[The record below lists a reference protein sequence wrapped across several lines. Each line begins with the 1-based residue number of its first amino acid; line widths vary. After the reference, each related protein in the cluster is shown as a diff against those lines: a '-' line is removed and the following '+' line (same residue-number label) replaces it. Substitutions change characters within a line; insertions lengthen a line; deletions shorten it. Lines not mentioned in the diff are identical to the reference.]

1 MQGLENNNID
11 LKNLP
16 STPLYPL
23 KKPILTPEQL
33 EQKKKDLIA
42 DLNQKSKELTDL
54 GLLDKLGGF
63 VGYQTDNA
71 KEREKQLT
79 DLKTQALD
87 NKIEFK
93 DLPNALKDD
102 YYNKAETS
110 ILNPLKTKNEIAKK
124 DYQKDLQRKAILQKK
139 SQELTE
145 SDKELIVNDSG
156 FFNNAL
162 DAITG
167 KSEVEKLKEFKEKEK
182 AKDIT
187 KEIQKAYSAFSNID
201 KNKDFFS
208 LFSSPDKEAQ
218 EKAKQDFETIAKNLY
233 HFDSVIYNEKNEPF
247 VTKGDKVYKINDGF
261 IDNFTQSL
269 VNNKF
274 SIAGSVAGGITGA
287 KYGKNVG
294 ALGLVGGAIAGAAL
308 GSTIGAASD
317 AIVTNLALD
326 RENKAD
332 EIIRHALSEGALSLA
347 TDTIMLGAG
356 KAIKP
361 LVKAPLKL
369 AEMSMPFQ
377 FTKNFFTGNTK
388 RASEI
393 IENTLS
399 KEQQQAL
406 KEFSAQFGGET
417 KINQESGK
425 DFLRDKIKSVFKG
438 DENKLKA
445 YDKVKEILTLDNHKE
460 QQQAFIRAIRSD
472 ETGNTLAFLVEA
484 ANLSPKANANLKSIL
499 NQTTENL
506 TKSLKQFDLKD
517 YEIKSVFDNLEQGTK
532 ESYDK
537 ALNEIIGKLYDNSYK
552 VNLRESVQ
560 DATNFEKFL
569 NDLKAQGEIDPQAKS
584 FLRQIEENVYNP
596 NGVTYEQLKNS
607 RQLIN
612 AYLRN
617 VKDPST
623 LGYIQKA
630 SANFLKNDIDSAIE
644 SLLKQ
649 NKSAYEK
656 ISELQKSAIS
666 DYRDM
671 KQALELVDKAKIR
684 DKNTQESDAIS
695 SLMKIIQGQGQKDL
709 TNYQALTKGLNQS
722 DKERLELSM
731 LNRLMEQSLKQDESL
746 KVFDSAQFFNKL
758 NEFKEDVFTTPK
770 AKEYIDIA
778 SGFHKLFKNDAK
790 IAESLKP
797 AITKN
802 LSQGLAT
809 SLSGAL
815 KYQWTKFTLGTLYR
829 NAPDRILGVKLPKA
843 LNEATAGAALKY
855 HLKRALERSHSI
867 SDFSKNLEL
876 SAQNA
881 KFSNNTLKII
891 EELNNGVKQASEEI
905 KAKATKYEKALQ
917 ELQKIDESKLTKE
930 QQQVLKVFKGELD
943 PTEIKG
949 IDLND
954 LYILDQGTRHATT
967 KKILVKHYGEENT
980 GGLTN
985 DELINMSE
993 VIKNGSVLLESFERL
1008 KNGFRYGYEWENN
1021 GVKLRLV
1028 VDDLNDGN
1036 KIFDF
1041 YRNFKDFRD
1050 ARPQPST
1057 SKDNG
1062 TQPITLDENNPTQK
1076 PLKDQEDLLK
1086 NTELNNE
1093 TTQEVKN
1100 LSPLEQANAEKL
1112 AKLESE
1118 AKQSEQEF
1126 LKAKEQ
1132 ELKRKEALKKKL
1144 EHERGNAGNIESQ
1157 TKIEVGEDIPTE
1169 IQAQIPKSRV
1179 RLNERE
1185 IYDLDYAIVK
1195 AKDLKP
1201 SFTTGGTQKRT
1212 DMNEEQIKSI
1222 AENFDPKKIFGSG
1235 GFEDLPI
1242 ILHDGQVIAGNHRI
1256 QGMLNFTPKSRYI
1269 YNKAIKEYYHIDLK
1283 PDELLVRVPHQ
1294 RLDNTEINNL
1304 AASSNQGRFNSESDH
1319 AIAVLSHYEAKLKE
1333 LDQKLD
1339 ADSIYSLKNI
1349 VAKNLNFDKAT
1360 HPNVGDS
1367 NLALL
1372 MFNMPRTKTQ
1382 GIELLNRWQKEFSND
1397 IKSYEKVKKMFVD
1410 NAGSFHNL
1418 IHDMNFPK
1426 VSLNA
1431 YLSDIMDRSF
1441 ANLKNYQSTSES
1453 LKDLSEKFY
1462 KTSSLEMFEKSD
1474 QSVSD
1479 ISEILGGAIARFAR
1493 FDDPS
1498 KALFEALRSDNIKK
1512 GLKDFKIADEAKDMF
1527 NPDSK
1532 EFKDIDIYD
1541 FTHYLLMVNRE
1552 PNENNPVLNR
1562 LIQAVKDMQKESEK
1576 GIKKPKLETPSE
1588 WGPNYSEFKNDGLGA
1603 INKLLETKKGFV
1615 AGAFYKEGLGDID
1628 LVWGNKDYGL
1638 EHILEKRKKQ
1648 YKRLGLTPEQA
1659 KERTNELIKEI
1670 PNIIQKGLK
1679 KEDKPGYAVIILNN
1693 SKVVLSKFKGDNELK
1708 NHYMITSF
1716 EVDDNVLRELE
1727 TIATLSNDY
1736 RDGINYSISNL
1747 IEPNPTTN
1755 AIKTQELSPLEL
1767 ANAEKL
1773 AKLETEKETKAEA
1786 VKKLNFDEI
1795 KKLIDESPRTG
1806 SSMPIL
1812 GMQNL
1817 NAEAVEYIQK
1827 NHKRIAVEKIEPS
1840 FAKDLKLK
1848 YPDDARAVI
1857 DYQAINHILK
1867 EHKNLAYEDIANYRG
1882 LFKQANETLKLK
1894 DNQNRPVVASF
1905 NQINEFFVVVEQVSN
1920 AKNELMLK
1928 TMYKARGNYKDSLI
1942 YKKTLAKSQNSN

>member
-1 MQGLENNNID
+1 M
-11 LKNLP
+11 
-16 STPLYPL
+16 
-23 KKPILTPEQL
+23 
-33 EQKKKDLIA
+33 
-42 DLNQKSKELTDL
+42 
-54 GLLDKLGGF
+54 
-63 VGYQTDNA
+63 
-71 KEREKQLT
+71 
-79 DLKTQALD
+79 
-87 NKIEFK
+87 
-93 DLPNALKDD
+93 
-102 YYNKAETS
+102 
-110 ILNPLKTKNEIAKK
+110 
-124 DYQKDLQRKAILQKK
+124 
-139 SQELTE
+139 
-145 SDKELIVNDSG
+145 
-156 FFNNAL
+156 
-162 DAITG
+162 
-167 KSEVEKLKEFKEKEK
+167 
-182 AKDIT
+182 
-187 KEIQKAYSAFSNID
+187 
-201 KNKDFFS
+201 
-208 LFSSPDKEAQ
+208 
-218 EKAKQDFETIAKNLY
+218 
-233 HFDSVIYNEKNEPF
+233 
-247 VTKGDKVYKINDGF
+247 
-261 IDNFTQSL
+261 
-269 VNNKF
+269 
-274 SIAGSVAGGITGA
+274 
-287 KYGKNVG
+287 
-294 ALGLVGGAIAGAAL
+294 
-308 GSTIGAASD
+308 
-317 AIVTNLALD
+317 
-326 RENKAD
+326 
-332 EIIRHALSEGALSLA
+332 
-347 TDTIMLGAG
+347 
-356 KAIKP
+356 
-361 LVKAPLKL
+361 
-369 AEMSMPFQ
+369 
-377 FTKNFFTGNTK
+377 
-388 RASEI
+388 
-393 IENTLS
+393 
-399 KEQQQAL
+399 
-406 KEFSAQFGGET
+406 
-417 KINQESGK
+417 
-425 DFLRDKIKSVFKG
+425 
-438 DENKLKA
+438 
-445 YDKVKEILTLDNHKE
+445 
-460 QQQAFIRAIRSD
+460 
-472 ETGNTLAFLVEA
+472 
-484 ANLSPKANANLKSIL
+484 
-499 NQTTENL
+499 
-506 TKSLKQFDLKD
+506 
-517 YEIKSVFDNLEQGTK
+517 
-532 ESYDK
+532 
-537 ALNEIIGKLYDNSYK
+537 
-552 VNLRESVQ
+552 
-560 DATNFEKFL
+560 
-569 NDLKAQGEIDPQAKS
+569 
-584 FLRQIEENVYNP
+584 
-596 NGVTYEQLKNS
+596 
-607 RQLIN
+607 
-612 AYLRN
+612 
-617 VKDPST
+617 
-623 LGYIQKA
+623 
-630 SANFLKNDIDSAIE
+630 
-644 SLLKQ
+644 
-649 NKSAYEK
+649 
-656 ISELQKSAIS
+656 
-666 DYRDM
+666 
-671 KQALELVDKAKIR
+671 
-684 DKNTQESDAIS
+684 
-695 SLMKIIQGQGQKDL
+695 
-709 TNYQALTKGLNQS
+709 
-722 DKERLELSM
+722 
-731 LNRLMEQSLKQDESL
+731 
-746 KVFDSAQFFNKL
+746 
-758 NEFKEDVFTTPK
+758 
-770 AKEYIDIA
+770 
-778 SGFHKLFKNDAK
+778 
-790 IAESLKP
+790 
-797 AITKN
+797 
-802 LSQGLAT
+802 
-809 SLSGAL
+809 
-815 KYQWTKFTLGTLYR
+815 
-829 NAPDRILGVKLPKA
+829 KLPKA

-867 SDFSKNLEL
+867 SEFSKNLEL

-891 EELNNGVKQASEEI
+891 EELTNGIKQASEEI
-905 KAKATKYEKALQ
+905 KEKATKYEKALQ

-943 PTEIKG
+943 QAEIKG

-954 LYILDQGTRHATT
+954 LYILDQGTRHAGA
-967 KKILVKHYGEENT
+967 KKILVKHYGVENT

-1041 YRNFKDFRD
+1041 YSDRNFTDFRD

-1062 TQPITLDENNPTQK
+1062 TQPITLDRDNLTQK

-1086 NTELNNE
+1086 NTENLNE
-1093 TTQEVKN
+1093 TTPKPTN

-1118 AKQSEQEF
+1118 QLQSEQEF

-1157 TKIEVGEDIPTE
+1157 TKIEVGEDIPTS

-1256 QGMLNFTPKSRYI
+1256 QGMLNFTPKSRFAYE
-1269 YNKAIKEYYHIDLK
+1269 KAIKEYYHIDLK
-1283 PDELLVRVPHQ
+1283 PDELLVRVPHN
-1294 RLDNTEINNL
+1294 RLNNTEINNL
-1304 AASSNQGRFNSESDH
+1304 AASSNQGRFNSESDQRK
-1319 AIAVLSHYEAKLKE
+1319 AVLSHYEAKLKE

-1349 VAKNLNFDKAT
+1349 VANNLNFDKAT

-1382 GIELLNRWQKEFSND
+1382 GIELLNRWQKAFSND

-1441 ANLKNYQSTSES
+1441 ANLKNYVSTSES

-1462 KTSSLEMFEKSD
+1462 KTSSLDMFEKSD
-1474 QSVSD
+1474 QSASD

-1498 KALFEALRSDNIKK
+1498 KALFEALKSDNIKK
-1512 GLKDFKIADEAKDMF
+1512 GLKEFKIADITKDMF
-1527 NPDSK
+1527 DPKSK

-1552 PNENNPVLNR
+1552 PNENNPVLKR
-1562 LIQAVKDMQKESEK
+1562 LIEAVKDMQKESEK
-1576 GIKKPKLETPSE
+1576 GIKEPKLDTPSE
-1588 WGPNYSEFKNDGLGA
+1588 WGHNYSEFKGDGLGA

-1638 EHILEKRKKQ
+1638 EHILKRREDQAISKGLNETEAKEYAMSVVKTIPEVIDKGVKVERNGRVAIEYQNIRVGLKDNWKGEKLPNHWVITGYEKRLENSESL
-1648 YKRLGLTPEQA
+1648 YTSP
-1659 KERTNELIKEI
+1659 LITKGETLPLNSNK
-1670 PNIIQKGLK
+1670 PN
-1679 KEDKPGYAVIILNN
+1679 
-1693 SKVVLSKFKGDNELK
+1693 
-1708 NHYMITSF
+1708 T
-1716 EVDDNVLRELE
+1716 
-1727 TIATLSNDY
+1727 
-1736 RDGINYSISNL
+1736 
-1747 IEPNPTTN
+1747 TTN
-1755 AIKTQELSPLEL
+1755 ALKTQELLSEQ

-1773 AKLETEKETKAEA
+1773 AKLETEKGTKAEA
-1786 VKKLNFDEI
+1786 VKKLDFDEI

-1827 NHKRIAVEKIEPS
+1827 NHKRIVVEKIEPS

-1867 EHKNLAYEDIANYRG
+1867 EHKNLAYEDIANYRE
-1882 LFKQANETLKLK
+1882 LSKQANETLKLK

-1905 NQINEFFVVVEQVSN
+1905 NQINGFFVVVEQVSN

>member
-1 MQGLENNNID
+1 MQNTEID

-23 KKPILTPEQL
+23 KNPILTPEQL
-33 EQKKKDLIA
+33 EQKRKDLIV
-42 DLNQKSKELTDL
+42 DLNQKSKELTEL
-54 GLLDKLGGF
+54 GLLDKLGSF

-87 NKIEFK
+87 NKLEFK
-93 DLPNALKDD
+93 DLPNAIKDD

-110 ILNPLKTKNEIAKK
+110 LFNPLKTKNEIAKE
-124 DYQKDLQRKAILQKK
+124 DYQKDLQRKAILNKTSK
-139 SQELTE
+139 ELTE
-145 SDKELIVNDSG
+145 SDKELISDDSG

-162 DAITG
+162 DDITD
-167 KSEVEKLKEFKEKEK
+167 KSEVEKLKEYKEKEK

-208 LFSSPDKEAQ
+208 LFSSEDKETQ

-247 VTKGDKVYKINDGF
+247 VVKGNKVYKINDGF

-269 VNNKF
+269 LNNKF
-274 SIAGSVAGGITGA
+274 SLAGSVAGGLTGA
-287 KYGKNVG
+287 KYGKNAGV
-294 ALGLVGGAIAGAAL
+294 LGLVGGAIAGAAL
-308 GSTIGAASD
+308 GATAGAASD

-356 KAIKP
+356 KVLKP
-361 LVKAPLKL
+361 LAKAPLKL

-377 FTKNFFTGNTK
+377 FTKNFFTGNAK

-393 IENTLS
+393 IETTLS
-399 KEQQQAL
+399 KEQQEAL

-417 KINQESGK
+417 KISANNAN
-425 DFLRDKIKSVFKG
+425 DFLRDKIKSVFKN
-438 DENKLKA
+438 DESKVKA

-460 QQQAFIRAIRSD
+460 QQKAFIRAIRSD
-472 ETGNTLAFLVEA
+472 ETGNTLAFLIEA

-537 ALNEIIGKLYDNSYK
+537 ALNEIIGKLYDDSYK
-552 VNLRESVQ
+552 VNLRENIQ

-569 NDLKAQGEIDPQAKS
+569 NDLKAQGEIDVQAKS

-630 SANFLKNDIDSAIE
+630 SANFLKNDIDNAIE

-666 DYRDM
+666 DYREM

-684 DKNTQESDAIS
+684 DKNTHESDAVN
-695 SLMKIIQGQGQKDL
+695 SLMNIIKAQGQKDL
-709 TNYQALTKGLNQS
+709 SNYTALTKGLNES

-731 LNRLMEQSLKQDESL
+731 LNRLMEESLKQNESL

-758 NEFKEDVFTTPK
+758 NEFKDEVFTTPK

-797 AITKN
+797 ATTKN

-809 SLSGAL
+809 TLSGAL

-855 HLKRALERSHSI
+855 HIKRALERSHSI
-867 SDFSKNLEL
+867 SDFSKQLEL
-876 SAQNA
+876 SAKNS
-881 KFSNNTLKII
+881 KFTNNTLKII
-891 EELNNGVKQASEEI
+891 EELNNGVKQASEELSK
-905 KAKATKYEKALQ
+905 KASDLEHAITPLKEFGKNYPEFALKPKEALEKLLQ
-917 ELQKIDESKLTKE
+917 EKNG
-930 QQQVLKVFKGELD
+930 QVAGAAFRDDLG
-943 PTEIKG
+943 G
-949 IDLND
+949 IDFVWGNKDYGLEHILKKREKQYARLGLNAEQ
-954 LYILDQGTRHATT
+954 IKERA
-967 KKILVKHYGEENT
+967 
-980 GGLTN
+980 
-985 DELINMSE
+985 DELLKSIPE
-993 VIKNGSVLLESFERL
+993 VIEKGTLL
-1008 KNGFRYGYEWENN
+1008 K
-1021 GVKLRLV
+1021 
-1028 VDDLNDGN
+1028 DDLG
-1036 KIFDF
+1036 
-1041 YRNFKDFRD
+1041 RV
-1050 ARPQPST
+1050 SVE
-1057 SKDNG
+1057 
-1062 TQPITLDENNPTQK
+1062 LNNIRVG
-1076 PLKDQEDLLK
+1076 LK
-1086 NTELNNE
+1086 NTWNDNNLNNHFMVTSYERDKKVLRELE
-1093 TTQEVKN
+1093 TNPPLSNDYKGNSNYSALNLNEPNPTTNGTKKQES
-1100 LSPLEQANAEKL
+1100 LSPLEQAKAEKL

-1118 AKQSEQEF
+1118 RLESEQEF

-1132 ELKRKEALKKKL
+1132 EKQRKDALKKKL
-1144 EHERGNAGNIESQ
+1144 EHERGNAGNIESA
-1157 TKIEVGEDIPTE
+1157 TKIEVGEDIPTHS
-1169 IQAQIPKSRV
+1169 QAQIPKSRV

-1195 AKDLKP
+1195 SKDLKP

-1222 AENFDPKKIFGSG
+1222 AQNFDPKKIFGSG

-1242 ILHDGQVIAGNHRI
+1242 ILHDGQVIAGNHRVA
-1256 QGMLNFTPKSRYI
+1256 GMLNFTPKSRFAYER
-1269 YNKAIKEYYHIDLK
+1269 AIKEYYHIDLK
-1283 PDELLVRVPHQ
+1283 PDELLVRLPSK
-1294 RLDNTEINNL
+1294 RLNNTEINNL

-1319 AIAVLSHYEAKLKE
+1319 AIAVLSHYEPKLKE
-1333 LDQKLD
+1333 LESQLN
-1339 ADSIYSLKNI
+1339 ADSVYSLKNI

-1382 GIELLNRWQKEFSND
+1382 GIELLNRWQKEFTND

-1418 IHDMNFPK
+1418 IHDMSFPNI
-1426 VSLNA
+1426 SLNA

-1441 ANLKNYQSTSES
+1441 ANLKNYPSTSES

-1462 KTSSLEMFEKSD
+1462 KTNSLEMFEKSD
-1474 QSVSD
+1474 QTTSD
-1479 ISEILGGAIARFAR
+1479 ISEILGSAIARFAR

-1512 GLKDFKIADEAKDMF
+1512 GLKDFKIADVTKNMF
-1527 NPDSK
+1527 DPDSK

-1541 FTHYLLMVNRE
+1541 FTHYLLLVNRE
-1552 PNENNPVLNR
+1552 PNENNPTLNR

-1576 GIKKPKLETPSE
+1576 GIKKQKLETPSE
-1588 WGPNYSEFKNDGLGA
+1588 WGHNYSEFKG
-1603 INKLLETKKGFV
+1603 V
-1615 AGAFYKEGLGDID
+1615 
-1628 LVWGNKDYGL
+1628 
-1638 EHILEKRKKQ
+1638 
-1648 YKRLGLTPEQA
+1648 
-1659 KERTNELIKEI
+1659 
-1670 PNIIQKGLK
+1670 
-1679 KEDKPGYAVIILNN
+1679 
-1693 SKVVLSKFKGDNELK
+1693 
-1708 NHYMITSF
+1708 
-1716 EVDDNVLRELE
+1716 
-1727 TIATLSNDY
+1727 
-1736 RDGINYSISNL
+1736 
-1747 IEPNPTTN
+1747 
-1755 AIKTQELSPLEL
+1755 
-1767 ANAEKL
+1767 
-1773 AKLETEKETKAEA
+1773 
-1786 VKKLNFDEI
+1786 
-1795 KKLIDESPRTG
+1795 
-1806 SSMPIL
+1806 
-1812 GMQNL
+1812 
-1817 NAEAVEYIQK
+1817 
-1827 NHKRIAVEKIEPS
+1827 
-1840 FAKDLKLK
+1840 
-1848 YPDDARAVI
+1848 
-1857 DYQAINHILK
+1857 
-1867 EHKNLAYEDIANYRG
+1867 
-1882 LFKQANETLKLK
+1882 
-1894 DNQNRPVVASF
+1894 
-1905 NQINEFFVVVEQVSN
+1905 
-1920 AKNELMLK
+1920 
-1928 TMYKARGNYKDSLI
+1928 
-1942 YKKTLAKSQNSN
+1942 